1 MSHTP
6 LSALEQR
13 DEFIA
18 RHIGPDAAE
27 TAAMLAAVGASSLDE
42 LIGQTVSAAIRLAQ
56 PLPLPGPLR
65 E

>member
-27 TAAMLAAVGASSLDE
+27 TAAMLAAVGAPAS
-42 LIGQTVSAAIRLAQ
+42 TN
-56 PLPLPGPLR
+56 
-65 E
+65 